1 MKRKS
6 ENFICHIVFSLVS
19 FLRLVSN
26 TVFCTPKSQTYFG
39 VPNLSLCHGVVC
51 RQMYFDY
58 EKHDSLH
65 IQHIAGALL
74 Q

>member
-6 ENFICHIVFSLVS
+6 EIFICHVVFLLVS
-19 FLRLVSN
+19 FLRLVSD
-26 TVFCTPKSQTYFG
+26 TVLCTPKGQTHFC
-39 VPNLSLCHGVVC
+39 VPNLSLCHGC
-51 RQMYFDY
+51 RQMYLDY